1 MSSAARGVRLAWL
14 ARLIGAA
21 MAWYVAFVG
30 RTSRVSGV
38 ITRDQVVL
46 AFWHEFNLAVL
57 TVARTRRLDLPHASF
72 STEGFRGIVIDAMLE
87 RSRVRVLTLPP
98 ETDRAAGR
106 AFALRMAALGREG
119 WSLVVTPDGPF
130 GPYRIAKPGALI
142 VARAAGLEIEPWA
155 IAAHPALRL
164 RGRWD
169 RHLVPLPFSRLRL
182 IVGPR
187 LRVEERGPLKPAVA
201 RLQAALDDVTRQA
214 DRR

>member
-1 MSSAARGVRLAWL
+1 LAPGARGVRFAWL

-21 MAWYVAFVG
+21 MASYVALVG
-30 RTSRVSGV
+30 RTARVSGE

-57 TVARTRRLDLPHASF
+57 AVARTRRLDLPHTSF
-72 STEGFRGIVIDAMLE
+72 STHGFRGVVISAMLE
-87 RSRVRVLTLPP
+87 RSAVRILTLPP

-106 AFALRMAALGREG
+106 AFALRMATLGREG

-130 GPYRIAKPGALI
+130 GPYRVAKPGAAI
-142 VARAAGLEIEPWA
+142 VARAAGVEIEPWA
-155 IAAHPALRL
+155 IAARPALRL

-182 IVGPR
+182 VAGDRMRI
-187 LRVEERGPLKPAVA
+187 EEREPLKPAVA

-214 DRR
+214 ERR